1 MNTNLKITQVGP
13 LALYIEINGW
23 IYHID
28 DSENKQIMVKAKV
41 RKTPTDPNTC
51 CVCKTA
57 EGDVDELLVEGW
69 VTFCNPCLD
78 EIERLQENTDE

>member
-1 MNTNLKITQVGP
+1 MSKSKTI
-13 LALYIEINGW
+13 
-23 IYHID
+23 
-28 DSENKQIMVKAKV
+28 KA
-41 RKTPTDPNTC
+41 TDPNIC

-78 EIERLQENTDE
+78 EIERLQENTDELNK

>member
-41 RKTPTDPNTC
+41 RKKTIPDPNIC
-51 CVCKTA
+51 CVCKKA

-78 EIERLQENTDE
+78 EIARLEGEA

>member
-1 MNTNLKITQVGP
+1 MDTGELYCKACFGAVGEGEGDGTELLQDNT
-13 LALYIEINGW
+13 
-23 IYHID
+23 
-28 DSENKQIMVKAKV
+28 
-41 RKTPTDPNTC
+41 TDPNTC

-78 EIERLQENTDE
+78 EIERLQENTDELNK